1 MNFAI
6 WALIVGV
13 LLTSMALAG
22 SLLQRLPLSTAMLY
36 LAVGVGLGPAGWA
49 LLSPDPLLHS
59 HALERAAEVAVL
71 ISLFAVGLKL
81 GMPLSDKRWRLP
93 LRLASLSM
101 LVTIALVSVIGV
113 VSLDLSWGAAILLA
127 AIVAPTDPVLASDVQ
142 VLEANDRDRLRFSL
156 SAEGGFNDGA
166 AFPFV
171 MLGLGLL
178 GLHDL
183 GVRGGRWLAV
193 DVVWAIAGG
202 LVIGGAL
209 GAFFGRL
216 VIRLRTFHKLSVGL
230 DEFLALGLIALAY
243 GMALLCNTY
252 GFLAVLAA
260 GITLQRANQHTDVA
274 GSQVPLKIVVDSPGT
289 GEKLATDARYATAYM
304 MQEVRDFNDQLE
316 RIAEVAVVL
325 VVGAMLYYI
334 DIDLATVGFVL
345 LVLFVIRPLAVW
357 LGLLGAA
364 ASRDQRLLMSWFGIR
379 GIGSIYY
386 LMFAVNHGLP
396 DAIAQRLVELTLA
409 LVATSVVLHGISVTP
424 LMNLYV
430 RRKARDRVSPRS

>member
-113 VSLDLSWGAAILLA
+113 VGLDLSWGAAILLA